1 MLDPS
6 ATSATSAASAITG
19 LFDFSAATGLWALFI
34 ASFLSATL
42 LPGSSEVALVA
53 MLHRHPESLWPT
65 IGVATVGNTLG
76 AMVSYGLGR
85 LLPNRVSPA
94 SIATIQRWGYW
105 ALLFT
110 WLPLVG
116 DALAVAAGWLRM
128 HAGLCLVVFAVGKF
142 LRYAVIAGAWGW
154 FAGTP

>member
-1 MLDPS
+1 MFDPS
-6 ATSATSAASAITG
+6 VGTG

-42 LPGSSEVALVA
+42 LPGSSEVALIAV
-53 MLHRHPESLWPT
+53 LHRHPESLWPA
-65 IGVATVGNTLG
+65 IAVATVGNTLG

-85 LLPNRVSPA
+85 LLPNRVSSA
-94 SIATIQRWGYW
+94 SIAAMQRWGYW

-128 HAGLCLVVFAVGKF
+128 RVGLCAAAFAAGKLLRYLVV
-142 LRYAVIAGAWGW
+142 AGAWSAVVKG
-154 FAGTP
+154 F